1 MSDAAP
7 VVDRR
12 ALLTQCRIAVEKRLQ
27 DQLVPLLDALPPQL
41 EELLR
46 NTRDREEREQYSNA
60 LSRLSE
66 GRDRFMGAFRGE
78 FESRFDA
85 CARALEGMGQFLRE
99 PGREEL
105 AAMKTNMVENE
116 VAVGKLAAMIKG
128 HATADLAALSARFAT
143 LFRRPAVDDGD
154 NPVGPLAVAR
164 GVYAGVS
171 VLGIEGR
178 ALRAVRTELEKNFL
192 APVGELYRKLNE
204 IFASKGIEPAH
215 APAGFAHGPAAA
227 AAAQSAAA
235 DASRAAAEQA
245 LESALGGME
254 LAPVLD
260 MFLRQIWVG
269 VLARAHAAQGATWQQ
284 VVETTKALVW
294 SLQPKPDPAERAKLV
309 SLLPTILK
317 RVTTGLEGELDE
329 GGRKLVLDELMAQHR
344 EILHPPAKAGA
355 ASAR

>member
-7 VVDRR
+7 AIDRR
-12 ALLTQCRIAVEKRLQ
+12 AFLTQCRIAVEKRLQ
-27 DQLVPLLDALPPQL
+27 EQLVPLLDALSPQL

-46 NTRDREEREQYSNA
+46 NSRDREEREQYSNA
-60 LSRLSE
+60 LSRLGS
-66 GRDRFMGAFRGE
+66 GREKFMSAFHTE

-85 CARALEGMGQFLRE
+85 CARALEGTGQFLRE

-116 VAVGKLAAMIKG
+116 VAIGKLAALTKG
-128 HATADLAALSARFAT
+128 HDTASLAELSARFAT

-154 NPVGPLAVAR
+154 NPVGPLCVAR
-164 GVYAGVS
+164 GVYAGMS
-171 VLGIEGR
+171 ALGIEGR
-178 ALRAVRTELEKNFL
+178 GLRAVRAELEKNFL
-192 APVGELYRKLNE
+192 APVTELYKKLNE
-204 IFASKGIEPAH
+204 IFASKGIEPAR
-215 APAGFAHGPAAA
+215 APAGFGHAPSAA
-227 AAAQSAAA
+227 AAAQS
-235 DASRAAAEQA
+235 DSGNASRVAAEQA
-245 LESALGGME
+245 LASALGRMD

-260 MFLRQIWVG
+260 MFFRQIWVG
-269 VLARAHAAQGATWQQ
+269 VLARAHSAQGAAWQQ
-284 VVETTKALVW
+284 AVETTKALAW

-344 EILHPPAKAGA
+344 DILHPPAKAGA